1 MDVSGNHRASPRHRV
16 RFPVSCEVAGKTLEM
31 QASNLSR
38 GGIMLLAP
46 ELLKVGTMAKL
57 TFDLEGRG
65 RIEVR
70 GMIRH
75 AVMEKG
81 CGVEFVEFQ
90 TADQER
96 ITEYLAANP
105 ENAGSPESAAGAAA
119 S

>member
-1 MDVSGNHRASPRHRV
+1 MDGHRDAPRQRV
-16 RFPVSCEVAGKTLEM
+16 RFPVSCEVAGKIFEM
-31 QASNLSR
+31 QAANISR

-46 ELLKVGTMAKL
+46 ELLPVGTMAKL

-65 RIEVR
+65 RIEVK

-81 CGVEFVEFQ
+81 CGVEFVEVQ
-90 TADQER
+90 AADQQR
-96 ITEYLAANP
+96 LSEYLATAS
-105 ENAGSPESAAGAAA
+105 ENATSSDNAATAAG

>member
-1 MDVSGNHRASPRHRV
+1 MDDHRAAWRKRV
-16 RFPVSCEVAGKTLEM
+16 RLPVSCEVAGKIVEM
-31 QASNLSR
+31 QAANISR

-46 ELLKVGTMAKL
+46 ELLPVGTMAKL
-57 TFDLEGRG
+57 CFDLDGRG

-70 GMIRH
+70 GMVRH

-90 TADQER
+90 AADQQR
-96 ITEYLAANP
+96 LCEYLETSSGNAA
-105 ENAGSPESAAGAAA
+105 SAAG